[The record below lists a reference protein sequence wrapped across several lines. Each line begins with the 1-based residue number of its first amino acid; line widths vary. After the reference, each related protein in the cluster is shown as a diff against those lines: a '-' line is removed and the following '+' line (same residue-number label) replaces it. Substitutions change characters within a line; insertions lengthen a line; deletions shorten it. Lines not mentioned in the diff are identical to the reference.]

1 MANAWL
7 YFVGMTQHTGL
18 RDNVPDFRLCVRTIQ
33 LDSLTSFLYWRMERH
48 IEHHMFAGVPCY
60 NLKRLS
66 LEIADDMPAP
76 RSLLGAWREMR
87 SVWQR
92 QQNRARLPV
101 RHAAAADGP
110 PGDDQRGG
118 CGRTARPA

>member
-1 MANAWL
+1 MILVSGGIFVANAWV

-18 RDNVPDFRLCVRTIQ
+18 RDNMPDFRLCLRTIQ
-33 LDSLTSFLYWRMERH
+33 LDSLTSFRYWRMERH

-66 LEIADDMPAP
+66 REIADDMPAP

-92 QQNRARLPV
+92 QQTEP
-101 RHAAAADGP
+101 
-110 PGDDQRGG
+110 DDQ
-118 CGRTARPA
+118 